1 MLFYL
6 HMVKRNFWTNQIN
19 NLWKER
25 SLIWLTGVRRVG
37 KTYLC
42 QSLEKVEYFDCELPK
57 TRKLMS
63 DPETFLEKLKNK
75 RIILDEV
82 HRLDNPSELLKIATD
97 HFSSIKIIATG
108 SSTVTASKK
117 FKDTLTGRK
126 IQLWLTPMITDDL
139 LDFKN
144 KDLEHRLFMGG
155 LPPFFMSEK
164 IPERYF
170 QEWMDDYW
178 AKDIQELFRLERK
191 DSFQKFFDLTLNQ
204 SSGIFEASKFAKPC
218 EVSRQTINNYLRTLE
233 STFVFHI
240 IKPFSTYK
248 PTEIV
253 SAPKVY
259 AFDTGFVCYYKGWE
273 KLRNEDLGYLWE
285 HFVLNEIQAN
295 LQTKQINYWRDK
307 RGHEVDFILKKR
319 GKEPIAIECKWKS
332 DHFDPRG
339 LEAFRRQYPM
349 GDNYLVASDID
360 MNLSRKF
367 GTLKVQFIDLKSL
380 VKKLS

>member
-1 MLFYL
+1 
-6 HMVKRNFWTNQIN
+6 MVKRNFWIKQIN
-19 NLWKER
+19 SLWKER
-25 SLIWLTGVRRVG
+25 SLIWLTGVRRAG

-63 DPETFLEKLKNK
+63 DPEAFLGKLKNK

-97 HFSSIKIIATG
+97 HFQSIKIIATG
-108 SSTVTASKK
+108 SSTITASKK

-126 IQLWLTPMITDDL
+126 IQLWLTPMITNDL
-139 LDFKN
+139 LDFKS

-164 IPERYF
+164 IPEKYF

-178 AKDIQELFRLERK
+178 AKDIQELFKLERK
-191 DSFQKFFDLTLNQ
+191 DSFQKFFDLVLNQ
-204 SSGIFEASKFAKPC
+204 SGGIFEASKFARSC
-218 EVSRQTINNYLRTLE
+218 EVSRQTINNYLRILE

-248 PTEIV
+248 PSEIV

-259 AFDTGFVCYYKGWE
+259 AFDTGFVSYHKGWE

-295 LQTKQINYWRDK
+295 LQTRQINYWRDK
-307 RGHEVDFILKKR
+307 RGHEVDFVLKKR
-319 GKEPIAIECKWKS
+319 GKEPIAIECKWTS
-332 DHFDPRG
+332 DNFNPSG
-339 LEAFRRQYPM
+339 LEAFRRQYPN

-360 MNLSRKF
+360 MNLSRKI
-367 GTLKVQFIDLKSL
+367 GNLKIELIDLQSL
-380 VKKLS
+380 LNKLL